1 MKLYYI
7 KSYMNVKL
15 YILVLRII
23 IQRIL
28 LNRRTLDFVYLMI
41 KITRTNVTLR
51 LYS

>member
-1 MKLYYI
+1 
-7 KSYMNVKL
+7 MNVKL

-28 LNRRTLDFVYLMI
+28 LNRQTLDFVYLMI